1 MGKVRKT
8 SYIEIRKRKRIVQE
22 KPTLGQKALIIFK
35 REVQQASFQQIA
47 DECGLSVYG
56 VIGICQKKEEIRF
69 ALANGANPNRKTT
82 KVNLQFPQ
90 IDEQCLKFL
99 KMAREK
105 RIPVRPVFLMNVA
118 TFVASTLAIADFRCS
133 WGWYDK
139 FCGRHNVNLKQ
150 LHGEESSTDLIA
162 LEQWLTVDLPALLE
176 LIHPENIWNC
186 DETGIWWRNAGTKSL
201 VFGNKQDKGIKI
213 AKDRI
218 TVHISVSGGGRK
230 LPLWIINTSA
240 QPRSFERNAVFN
252 INSDD
257 YGFNYSYN
265 KTAWMTTVIFEEY
278 LDWLNAL
285 MVKEER
291 HILLL
296 VDNFSGHNV
305 ASRPNIELRFLP
317 PNCTAIAQ
325 PCDAGIIKCLKD
337 EYKKFLYKRVFTNM
351 QHVSNVESFVKGL
364 TIFDAVDWLVE
375 AWKLVKPS
383 TIVNCFHKC
392 KIVDELWMDVPVE
405 EPSETELIQIS
416 QFAENV
422 VGFDD
427 DVS

>member
-105 RIPVRPVFLMNVA
+105 RIP
-118 TFVASTLAIADFRCS
+118 
-133 WGWYDK
+133 
-139 FCGRHNVNLKQ
+139 
-150 LHGEESSTDLIA
+150 
-162 LEQWLTVDLPALLE
+162 WLTVDLPALLE

-218 TVHISVSGGGRK
+218 TAHISVSGGGRK

-278 LDWLNAL
+278 LDWFNAL

-305 ASRPNIELRFLP
+305 TSRPNIELRFLP
-317 PNCTAIAQ
+317 PNCTAKAQ

>member
-1 MGKVRKT
+1 M
-8 SYIEIRKRKRIVQE
+8 
-22 KPTLGQKALIIFK
+22 
-35 REVQQASFQQIA
+35 
-47 DECGLSVYG
+47 D
-56 VIGICQKKEEIRF
+56 
-69 ALANGANPNRKTT
+69 
-82 KVNLQFPQ
+82 
-90 IDEQCLKFL
+90 
-99 KMAREK
+99 
-105 RIPVRPVFLMNVA
+105 
-118 TFVASTLAIADFRCS
+118 
-133 WGWYDK
+133 
-139 FCGRHNVNLKQ
+139 
-150 LHGEESSTDLIA
+150 
-162 LEQWLTVDLPALLE
+162 
-176 LIHPENIWNC
+176 
-186 DETGIWWRNAGTKSL
+186 
-201 VFGNKQDKGIKI
+201 
-213 AKDRI
+213 
-218 TVHISVSGGGRK
+218 
-230 LPLWIINTSA
+230 TSA

-278 LDWLNAL
+278 LDWFNAL

-317 PNCTAIAQ
+317 PNCTAKAQ

-351 QHVSNVESFVKGL
+351 QYVSNVESFVKGL

-383 TIVNCFHKC
+383 NIVNCFHKC

-405 EPSETELIQIS
+405 EPSETELIRIS

-427 DVS
+427 DEIEAQFLEMVEEMVTLNSTPPTLSVGNSKSKHSEVAASGWWQSSLDIQWVESTFNENDQGSYLFRDHAPARLSYESQALLESKGMEQIFIPKGLTGKYQLLDVGVNYPFKCYLKQSCHHWRDNCTEITKKGYEREVIELAG